1 VATATVTVALAAAST
16 LVVLMGSSTTR
27 VVAPT
32 IAGASIGVAAS
43 PTAVPVAVVERPA
56 PVATQTTIAQVR
68 GPVAYSAEP
77 DGPPVGTLPTGSW
90 WSTTKFLP
98 VIAEAPGWLEVRLP
112 QRPNGLTGWIPAD
125 QAQLSATTYGIVIN
139 VVTHRLQ
146 VYDGGWLTLDF
157 PAGVGTPDD
166 PTPLGD
172 FYVMEFGASR
182 GPGWGPFLL
191 ATNAHSEAISSWEG
205 SGDAFTAIH
214 GPLGADAAIGDT
226 GGEIS
231 HGCVRLHSADLAQ
244 LQPIPPG
251 TPIVITAEPPSPW

>member
-98 VIAEAPGWLEVRLP
+98 VIAQAPGWLE
-112 QRPNGLTGWIPAD
+112 
-125 QAQLSATTYGIVIN
+125 VIN

-146 VYDGGWLTLDF
+146 VYDGGRLTLDF